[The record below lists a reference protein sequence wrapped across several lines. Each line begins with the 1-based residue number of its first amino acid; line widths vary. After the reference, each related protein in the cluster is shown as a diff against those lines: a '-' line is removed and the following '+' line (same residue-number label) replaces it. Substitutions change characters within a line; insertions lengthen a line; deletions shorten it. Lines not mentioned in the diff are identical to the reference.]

1 MPVAVAEKTCTAV
14 ACLPSC
20 VLAQLRACPVVC
32 LPSCMLA
39 QLCACP
45 VVCLPG
51 SQQPYTY
58 YIYIYFRCTGAVS
71 NQQYV
76 GLAGLGTSCSIGH
89 GHASHD
95 ANMMRARSPFRC
107 VCLEGSESDSHM
119 SWLMTPLPL
128 PSEGTGSNLGSYLC
142 PFLRVR
148 GE

>member
-1 MPVAVAEKTCTAV
+1 MLAQLCACPV

-20 VLAQLRACPVVC
+20 VPAQLHACPVVC
-32 LPSCMLA
+32 LPSCVLA
-39 QLCACP
+39 R
-45 VVCLPG
+45 
-51 SQQPYTY
+51 QPAAIYIL

-128 PSEGTGSNLGSYLC
+128 PSQGTGSNLGSYLC